1 MNVAE
6 EVRVIRTVCRIGDG
20 TPDDPMRMVVSY
32 WTLDGKLIA
41 EMSVNDDPYSPQ
53 TNPIEISGHEIYQA
67 IMRGVN
73 TAINRV
79 HAATD
84 DNSEE

>member
-20 TPDDPMRMVVSY
+20 TPDDPMRMVASY

-41 EMSVNDDPYSPQ
+41 EMSVNDDPYSP
-53 TNPIEISGHEIYQA
+53 PHL
-67 IMRGVN
+67 
-73 TAINRV
+73 
-79 HAATD
+79 
-84 DNSEE
+84 

>member
-41 EMSVNDDPYSPQ
+41 EMSVNDDPYSP
-53 TNPIEISGHEIYQA
+53 PHL
-67 IMRGVN
+67 
-73 TAINRV
+73 
-79 HAATD
+79 
-84 DNSEE
+84 